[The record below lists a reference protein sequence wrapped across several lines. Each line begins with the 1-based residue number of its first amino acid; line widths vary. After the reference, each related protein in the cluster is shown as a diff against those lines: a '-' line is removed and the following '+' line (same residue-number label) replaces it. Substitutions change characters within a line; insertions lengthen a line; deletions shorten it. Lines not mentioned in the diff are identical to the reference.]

1 MYQRAIELL
10 GAKIGALESNNALL
24 QAQLEEKIQR
34 INELEQE
41 NELLR
46 QEQAKEV
53 VENGENTEL

>member
-24 QAQLEEKIQR
+24 MAQLEEKIQR
-34 INELEQE
+34 INELEAQ
-41 NELLR
+41 LM
-46 QEQAKEV
+46 KEV